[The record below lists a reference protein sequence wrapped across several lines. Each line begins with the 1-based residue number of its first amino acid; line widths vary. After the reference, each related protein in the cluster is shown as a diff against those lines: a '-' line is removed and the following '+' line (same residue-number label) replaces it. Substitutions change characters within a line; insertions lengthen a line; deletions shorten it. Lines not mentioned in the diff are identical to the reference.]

1 MKKTVYLKLEQLA
14 CGEGVGIAANMLVAV
29 EIVCI
34 DDATMVVMLKQKREN
49 KRDIEALVYS
59 TR

>member
-29 EIVCI
+29 EIV
-34 DDATMVVMLKQKREN
+34 
-49 KRDIEALVYS
+49 
-59 TR
+59 